1 MSIYFL
7 ENFHQ
12 FEELSNTFENY
23 KTFIND
29 KKAWKQEKVKV
40 GTYEYN
46 KLEIS
51 HKNTH
56 DKDYISSNK
65 KKYWFRK
72 FEDLPLAKNIKKM
85 K

>member
-7 ENFHQ
+7 EHFDQ
-12 FEELSNTFENY
+12 FEELSNTCENY

-29 KKAWKQEKVKV
+29 KKAWKQKKVNV

-56 DKDYISSNK
+56 GRDYISSNK
-65 KKYWFRK
+65 KILVQKIWGASTGK
-72 FEDLPLAKNIKKM
+72 
-85 K
+85 